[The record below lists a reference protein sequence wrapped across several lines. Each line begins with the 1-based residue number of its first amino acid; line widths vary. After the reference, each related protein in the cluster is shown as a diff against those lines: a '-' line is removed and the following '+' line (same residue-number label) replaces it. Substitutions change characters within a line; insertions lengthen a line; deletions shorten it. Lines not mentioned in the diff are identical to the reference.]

1 MTKPTA
7 TCSELRTHPRDVDVS
22 DLAEAVELG
31 GDPVSVREWP
41 LNAGRSEPQSAA
53 LSLGLF
59 GAHSSASRR
68 LQRVWAAD
76 THRVPHVILV
86 DVETQVVHL
95 RACVFVVSGAQ
106 HRVATRAKHTLRDTM
121 LVMSGGPRGASRS
134 RSPIVTVVKRT
145 CDGA

>member
-1 MTKPTA
+1 VA
-7 TCSELRTHPRDVDVS
+7 
-22 DLAEAVELG
+22 AEG
-31 GDPVSVREWP
+31 GQER
-41 LNAGRSEPQSAA
+41 AASAA

-59 GAHSSASRR
+59 GARSGASRR
-68 LQRVWAAD
+68 LHRVWAAD

-134 RSPIVTVVKRT
+134 RSPIVKTLDKRT